1 MTSSPLASPSKT
13 SLAEEPLLPTYEQ
26 CQSTD
31 GTTAEI
37 LPETTATADQIRDF
51 LVHLLTSKRGLAL
64 DHSRRIASK
73 WTIGNG
79 KELRSYPPSMYLDIF
94 GREDGW
100 VVYKEVK
107 ICIIRAEQSKKTEIS
122 RIGQWIFLGVSLAA
136 LGGVLFGFIHGI
148 GMGSA
153 ALAFAMMPLLF
164 ITGACTIG
172 SIISLCSETD
182 PEKIVESE
190 LQACLRKHSEN

>member
-1 MTSSPLASPSKT
+1 M
-13 SLAEEPLLPTYEQ
+13 
-26 CQSTD
+26 
-31 GTTAEI
+31 
-37 LPETTATADQIRDF
+37 
-51 LVHLLTSKRGLAL
+51 
-64 DHSRRIASK
+64 
-73 WTIGNG
+73 
-79 KELRSYPPSMYLDIF
+79 
-94 GREDGW
+94 
-100 VVYKEVK
+100 
-107 ICIIRAEQSKKTEIS
+107 
-122 RIGQWIFLGVSLAA
+122 AA

-148 GMGSA
+148 DMGSA